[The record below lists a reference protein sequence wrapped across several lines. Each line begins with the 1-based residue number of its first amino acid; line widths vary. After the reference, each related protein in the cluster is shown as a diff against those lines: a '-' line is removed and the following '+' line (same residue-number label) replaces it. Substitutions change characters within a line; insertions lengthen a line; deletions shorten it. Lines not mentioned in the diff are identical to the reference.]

1 MCDTSGSSRYASNK
15 SSKHLI
21 SLSRG
26 FSFSYLVPED
36 LGSALLE
43 EVSVAVTNTPGC
55 FGCTIVAEI
64 PRMWPNRSEKRLI

>member
-26 FSFSYLVPED
+26 FSFSYLVSED

-55 FGCTIVAEI
+55 FGCTIVADGYRECGQI
-64 PRMWPNRSEKRLI
+64 GQKRD